1 MDMSKYHDLF
11 LSETGEHLR
20 RMSQLAVALEQ
31 ESSDSGGIDALFR
44 EAHSIKGMAASMG
57 FDATAGLAHHLEDM
71 LDEFRKSG
79 SVPPQAI
86 DRLLA
91 GVDLLE
97 GLLADISA
105 GEAERDVSAFI
116 AAQDESVAEAVVVDA
131 GQGDAVSA
139 PMPEEDLPIVQ
150 VIIDL
155 TGDALAPAA
164 RAMLILE
171 ALNSVGQV
179 ESCKPTIAD
188 MQQGF
193 PVRQLSIWLK
203 SNAGESEMSGI
214 LAEMPDIEKVTFIAD
229 RRRVG
234 VRRDDDA
241 RTVRVRT
248 GLLDKFI
255 NLTGELITNRH
266 MLQSA
271 ARANDWDNVN
281 EGLGLLTRLVNDL
294 HHHVLQVRMMPLESI
309 TANLPRLVRD
319 HCRNNDK
326 QVRLEISG
334 EGLELDR
341 TILEELSDPLVHMVR
356 NAVDHGIEAQGTVS
370 IKAWREKDMALI
382 EISDDGLGIDPEII
396 RGKLAERGLLK
407 KAQIKELSEREV
419 LQWICQPGFSTRD
432 TVTETSGRGV
442 GMDVVK
448 FALEG
453 LGGMLEITSEVG
465 VGTSFMMKVPL
476 SVAIVKILIVECAG
490 KELGMPVTRVLRTL
504 DVEKSDI
511 QLSGGEP
518 LLLLEEESI
527 PLYSLN
533 RLLGLPEAESDVA
546 TVHLVICESQ
556 GRKIGLL
563 VDRLTGQREAFIK
576 SLPTSLNRLPGV
588 SGATIKGDG
597 RIMFIID
604 PHALFNTET
613 QLFEQELEEQ

>member
-20 RMSQLAVALEQ
+20 KMSQLAVALEQ
-31 ESSDSGGIDALFR
+31 EPSDRDGIDALFR

-57 FDATAGLAHHLEDM
+57 FDVTAGLAHHLEDM
-71 LDEFRKSG
+71 LDGFRKAG
-79 SVPPQAI
+79 SVPPEAV

-97 GLLADISA
+97 GLLADITD
-105 GEAERDVSAFI
+105 GVAERDVSTFI
-116 AAQDESVAEAVVVDA
+116 STQNEPSGDAAVAEDSP
-131 GQGDAVSA
+131 GDAVLQ
-139 PMPEEDLPIVQ
+139 PLPEEELPIVQ
-150 VIIDL
+150 VVIDL

-171 ALNSVGQV
+171 ALNAVGQV

-193 PVRQLSIWLK
+193 PVRQLSVWLK
-203 SNAGESEMSGI
+203 SNTSEGDI
-214 LAEMPDIEKVTFIAD
+214 AQTLNGMPDIEKVSFLAD
-229 RRRVG
+229 RRRAG
-234 VRRDDDA
+234 VRRDEDS

-248 GLLDKFI
+248 ALLDQFI
-255 NLTGELITNRH
+255 NLTGELVTNRY

-271 ARANDWDNVN
+271 TRASDWDGVK
-281 EGLGLLTRLVNDL
+281 EGLDLLTRLVNDL
-294 HHHVLQVRMMPLESI
+294 HHHVLQVRMMPLDSI
-309 TANLPRLVRD
+309 TATLPRLVRD
-319 HCRNNDK
+319 HCRKNDK
-326 QVRLEISG
+326 QVNLEISG

-341 TILEELSDPLVHMVR
+341 TILEALSDPLVHLVR
-356 NAVDHGIEAQGTVS
+356 NAVDHGIEAQGTIS

-382 EISDDGLGIDPEII
+382 EISDNGRGIDPDAI
-396 RGKLAERGLLK
+396 RAKLAERGLLK
-407 KAQIKELSEREV
+407 KDQINELSEREV

-453 LGGMLEITSEVG
+453 LGGLLEISSEVG
-465 VGTSFMMKVPL
+465 VGSQFLMKVPL
-476 SVAIVKILIVECAG
+476 SVAIVKILIVECDG
-490 KELGMPVTRVLRTL
+490 KEIGVPVTRVFRTL
-504 DVEKSDI
+504 DVEKSAI
-511 QLSGGEP
+511 QFSGGEP
-518 LLLLEEESI
+518 LLLIEEESI

-533 RLLGLPEAESDVA
+533 RLLGLPAEDRDVT
-546 TVHLVICESQ
+546 TVNLVICESQ
-556 GRKIGLL
+556 SRKIGLI
-563 VDRLTGQREAFIK
+563 VDRLSGQREAFIK
-576 SLPTSLNRLPGV
+576 SLPASLNQIPGV

-613 QLFEQELEEQ
+613 LLIGQEMEEQ

>member
-20 RMSQLAVALEQ
+20 HMSQLAVALEQ
-31 ESSDSGGIDALFR
+31 EPSDSGGIDALFR

-71 LDEFRKSG
+71 LDDFRKSG

-105 GEAERDVSAFI
+105 GEAERDVTAFI
-116 AAQDESVAEAVVVDA
+116 AAQDTSVAEAVVVDA
-131 GQGDAVSA
+131 EQGDAVPSA
-139 PMPEEDLPIVQ
+139 MPEEDLPIVQ

-171 ALNSVGQV
+171 ALSSVGQV

-203 SNAGESEMSGI
+203 SNGDESEISGI
-214 LAEMPDIEKVTFIAD
+214 LAEMPDIEKVSFIAD

-234 VRRDDDA
+234 LRRDDDA

-255 NLTGELITNRH
+255 NLTGELITNRY

-271 ARANDWDNVN
+271 ARANDWNDIN

-382 EISDDGLGIDPEII
+382 EISDDGHGIDPEII

-465 VGTSFMMKVPL
+465 VGTSFLMKVPL

-518 LLLLEEESI
+518 LLLLEDESI

-563 VDRLTGQREAFIK
+563 VDRLSGQREAFIK

-604 PHALFNTET
+604 PHAMFNTET
-613 QLFEQELEEQ
+613 QPFEQELEEQ

>member
-31 ESSDSGGIDALFR
+31 EPSDSGGIDALFR

-71 LDEFRKSG
+71 LDVFRKSG
-79 SVPPQAI
+79 GVPPQAV

-105 GEAERDVSAFI
+105 GEAERDVSVFI
-116 AAQDESVAEAVVVDA
+116 AAQDESVTEELAVDA
-131 GQGDAVSA
+131 EQDDAAPS
-139 PMPEEDLPIVQ
+139 PMPEEGLPIVQ
-150 VIIDL
+150 IVIDL

-171 ALNSVGQV
+171 ALNTVGQV

-203 SNAGESEMSGI
+203 SSVDEKEISGI
-214 LAEMPDIEKVTFIAD
+214 LAEMQDIEKVSFIAD
-229 RRRVG
+229 RRRAG
-234 VRRDDDA
+234 ARRDDA

-248 GLLDKFI
+248 GLLDQFI
-255 NLTGELITNRH
+255 NLTGELITNRY

-271 ARANDWDNVN
+271 ARANDWIDVN
-281 EGLGLLTRLVNDL
+281 EGLDLLTRLVNDL

-309 TANLPRLVRD
+309 TANLPRMVRD
-319 HCRNNDK
+319 HCRNNNK

-382 EISDDGLGIDPEII
+382 EIADDGHGIDPEMI
-396 RGKLAERGLLK
+396 RVKLAERGLLK

-453 LGGMLEITSEVG
+453 LGGMLEITSKVG
-465 VGTSFMMKVPL
+465 AGTSFLMKVPL

-490 KELGMPVTRVLRTL
+490 KELGIPVTRVLRTL

-518 LLLLEEESI
+518 LLLLEDESI

-533 RLLGLPEAESDVA
+533 HLLGLPETEGEVA
-546 TVHLVICESQ
+546 TVHLVVCESQ

-563 VDRLTGQREAFIK
+563 VDRLSGQREAFIK

-604 PHALFNTET
+604 PHALFNAEM
-613 QLFEQELEEQ
+613 QLIEQEMEDQ

>member
-11 LSETGEHLR
+11 LAETGEHLR
-20 RMSQLAVALEQ
+20 HMSQLTVALEQ
-31 ESSDSGGIDALFR
+31 DPSDRDGIDALFR

-71 LDEFRKSG
+71 LDIFRKSG
-79 SVPPQAI
+79 RVPSEAV

-97 GLLADISA
+97 GLLADITA
-105 GEAERDVSAFI
+105 GEAERDVSAYI
-116 AAQDESVAEAVVVDA
+116 AAQDKPAGDSPVAEA
-131 GQGDAVSA
+131 GQDDAVSQ
-139 PMPEEDLPIVQ
+139 PPPEEELPIVQ

-171 ALNSVGQV
+171 ALNTVGQV

-193 PVRQLSIWLK
+193 PVRQLSVWLK
-203 SNAGESEMSGI
+203 SNSDEAEISQT
-214 LAEMPDIEKVTFIAD
+214 LNEMPDIEKVSFRAD
-229 RRRVG
+229 RRRIG
-234 VRRDDDA
+234 IRRDDDA

-248 GLLDKFI
+248 ALLDQFI
-255 NLTGELITNRH
+255 NLTGELITNRY

-271 ARANDWDNVN
+271 ARAADWDDVK
-281 EGLGLLTRLVNDL
+281 EGLDLLTRLVNDL

-309 TANLPRLVRD
+309 TTTLPRLVRD
-319 HCRNNDK
+319 HCRKTDK
-326 QVRLEISG
+326 QVALEISG

-341 TILEELSDPLVHMVR
+341 TILEELSDPLVHLVR
-356 NAVDHGIEAQGTVS
+356 NAVDHGIEVQGTVS

-382 EISDDGLGIDPEII
+382 EIADDGQGIDPEMI
-396 RGKLAERGLLK
+396 RVKLAERGLLK
-407 KAQIKELSEREV
+407 EEQIRGLSEREV

-465 VGTSFMMKVPL
+465 VGSSFLMKVPL

-490 KELGMPVTRVLRTL
+490 KEIGVPVTRVLRTL

-518 LLLLEEESI
+518 LLLIEEESI

-533 RLLGLPEAESDVA
+533 RLLGLPEEEGDVA
-546 TVHLVICESQ
+546 TVHLVVCESQ

-563 VDRLTGQREAFIK
+563 VDRLSGQREAFIK
-576 SLPTSLNRLPGV
+576 SLPSSLNRLPGV

-604 PHALFNTET
+604 PHALFNAET
-613 QLFEQELEEQ
+613 QMIEQEMEER